1 MEVADIDKTGEIE
14 KNTYTIRFCAPERI
28 TLEDEKKNNMDDDG
42 AYFCRPLQ
50 WQAIVKLAKTI
61 KETKKKIIKIEITGH
76 AVDDGT
82 SKSKST
88 MLCGPL
94 SHEVLAFLLSQFPF
108 DKILL
113 IQNKTCFGNSNLPKH
128 SQLPFDYRKNKNC
141 TPQLDESDDLCSVLM
156 MNNDITQILSNAFL
170 SVKKMCFYYGGV
182 DKNQTGESDTTFIQ
196 RKAKNLPHEDEEK
209 FWNVKLS
216 HNPYNKYHKQ
226 IMYEREQNRNE
237 YCNRLRQDLQILQQ
251 LNNNQ
256 YNVDNDQYNFP
267 PQPQYQSPY
276 GSGNAQLNY
285 K

>member
-1 MEVADIDKTGEIE
+1 
-14 KNTYTIRFCAPERI
+14 
-28 TLEDEKKNNMDDDG
+28 MDDDG

-196 RKAKNLPHEDEEK
+196 RDPVLK
-209 FWNVKLS
+209 
-216 HNPYNKYHKQ
+216 
-226 IMYEREQNRNE
+226 
-237 YCNRLRQDLQILQQ
+237 Q
-251 LNNNQ
+251 LNRWT
-256 YNVDNDQYNFP
+256 
-267 PQPQYQSPY
+267 SPY
-276 GSGNAQLNY
+276 LFQFEPLLM
-285 K
+285 